1 MTIGVQYVIIKTVK
15 EDKQIQGGKIE
26 ELHKRIIRMKLSVDC
41 QGDILAQNEDGDRY
55 WITTEPTVT
64 RWNKSGKYE
73 IRMKYSVH
81 KESKYNDKI
90 YEFVK

>member
-1 MTIGVQYVIIKTVK
+1 MKYVDITNQEIVEGFKKSCPLFVG
-15 EDKQIQGGKIE
+15 EEIE

-73 IRMKYSVH
+73 IQRAQRKQ
-81 KESKYNDKI
+81 I
-90 YEFVK
+90 QR